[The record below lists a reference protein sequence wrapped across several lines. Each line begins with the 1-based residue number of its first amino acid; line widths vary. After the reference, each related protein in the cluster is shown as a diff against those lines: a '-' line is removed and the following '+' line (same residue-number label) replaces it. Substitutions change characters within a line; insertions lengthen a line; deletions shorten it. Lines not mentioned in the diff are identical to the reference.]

1 MMKRDMDLI
10 RELLLKL
17 ESVPSEMG
25 DVFSF
30 SPEDKEVSVEG
41 YTPAQIE
48 YHLSLLRE
56 IGFIECPGSQPM
68 LGITFSGLTWAG
80 HDYIGAVRNP
90 DIWRKTKQGAEA
102 AGGFTTDILRDLA
115 KGFIKTQ
122 IKRHTGVDL

>member
-1 MMKRDMDLI
+1 MKRDMDLI

-17 ESVPSEMG
+17 ESAPSEMG
-25 DVFSF
+25 DVFGF

-56 IGFIECPGSQPM
+56 IRFIECPGSQPM
-68 LGITFSGLTWAG
+68 PGITFSGLTWAG
-80 HDYIGAVRNP
+80 HDYIDAVRDP

-102 AGGFTTDILRDLA
+102 AGGFTTGNLRGRGPGGL
-115 KGFIKTQ
+115 K
-122 IKRHTGVDL
+122 